1 MPVSSPASHPKSGA
15 PPATSGSRADGE
27 AYTPPNPVVTLS
39 RADYTRGALWGLA
52 AISIWVGWI
61 LYTRVGV
68 TSATS
73 KMSPYDLVA
82 LRFAC
87 AGLVML
93 PIVWRRGLA
102 IERVGLVT
110 WLLVVCCAGV
120 PYVLLASCG
129 LQFAPAAQ
137 AGALIP
143 GTMPLWAALLALIFL
158 KEHISGLRRIG
169 LALIPLGIV
178 SILGDGLFHFETGYW
193 RGHLMFIAAAMTWAT
208 FTVAVRRSGL
218 EAMHAAAIVSVVSM
232 VAYLPVYLL
241 WLPHQ
246 LSETPW
252 PAIAGQTLY
261 QGIVVSIISLVAYA
275 RAVNILGA
283 SLAASFASLV
293 PVLAMLAAIPL
304 LGEKPGKS
312 DVLGIL
318 VITIGVFLAS
328 GAYAGLG
335 FDRKRQRSATK

>member
-1 MPVSSPASHPKSGA
+1 MSSPAPHQ
-15 PPATSGSRADGE
+15 
-27 AYTPPNPVVTLS
+27 LS
-39 RADYTRGALWGLA
+39 RADYTRGALWGLF

-93 PIVWRRGLA
+93 PILLQKGLA
-102 IERVGLVT
+102 IRRVGLVN
-110 WLLVVCCAGV
+110 WLFVVCCAGV
-120 PYVLLASCG
+120 PYVLLASTG

-143 GTMPLWAALLALIFL
+143 GTMPLWAALLAMLIL
-158 KEHISGLRRIG
+158 KEQISGLRRLG
-169 LALIPLGIV
+169 LALIPVGIV
-178 SILGDGLFHFETGYW
+178 TILGTGLFHFETGHW
-193 RGHLMFIAAAMTWAT
+193 RGHLLFIAASMTWAT
-208 FTVAVRRSGL
+208 FTIAVRRSGL

-232 VAYLPVYLL
+232 VAYLPIYLL
-241 WLPHQ
+241 FLPHQ
-246 LSETPW
+246 LHDTPW
-252 PAIAGQTLY
+252 SAIAGQTIY
-261 QGIVVSIISLVAYA
+261 QGVVVSIISLVAYA

-283 SLAASFASLV
+283 SLGASFASLV

-304 LGEKPGKS
+304 LGEIPGTA
-312 DVLGIL
+312 DVIGIA
-318 VITIGVFLAS
+318 VITLGVFLAS
-328 GAYAGLG
+328 GAYAA
-335 FDRKRQRSATK
+335 FVRKTD